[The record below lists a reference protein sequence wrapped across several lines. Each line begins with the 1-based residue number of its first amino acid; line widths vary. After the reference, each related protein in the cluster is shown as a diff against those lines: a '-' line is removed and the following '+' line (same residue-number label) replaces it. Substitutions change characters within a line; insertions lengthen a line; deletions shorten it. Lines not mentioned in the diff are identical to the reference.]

1 MNTSQHDPVMALVK
15 VSITAKQIE
24 ENNHINSK
32 KINWE
37 KVNRTKYQSMLYEK
51 FQLIDIDNLDINI
64 SNVNIFTEMLCNI
77 IDTSAK
83 ECAKP
88 NKQKSRPR
96 KRYWPDEI
104 KKACCEN
111 KHHFW
116 KWKMAG
122 RPRDQENIHFRNMKN
137 GKRKLRSTQRQLEA
151 VARKQKFEN
160 IMTAREGDQKLFFK
174 LVNDQRRT
182 GMEKTTQ
189 LKFKNG
195 IYDNPDSI
203 RKGWAEYFEELATPS
218 SSNYE
223 DVLYNNQV
231 ELDCL
236 LFEDTYTSNLQNS
249 EKFLGKAADCA
260 NLTSE
265 HLKNGGQIVIS
276 AVTKLINMI
285 FDVCSIPDLLKLGIA
300 TPVYKRKGKPL
311 DDPNSYRKIT
321 VTSILNKIL
330 EKLYLEKKDETLKN
344 AQSPLQRGFTKGI
357 SGLNAAL
364 ILNEL
369 IAEAQDLH
377 RPLYVAFLDAQK
389 AFDLVWHS
397 SLLRKLHQSGIES
410 DSWLMFKEWYKDL
423 TSQIKWEG
431 DYANKEHYCIS
442 KTKSSVVQFND
453 KQPRN
458 FTMNSEEI
466 PTSQSAVHLGI
477 ERDNSSKFGT
487 KNVSNARISAARKA
501 TYALMGAGLHGLN
514 GLNPTVSIHII
525 RIFIIPRLIHGL
537 EVVRLMISDIKALS
551 SYFKQ
556 LLKRIQHLPER
567 TADSATYLLSGQM
580 PIEAEI
586 DKRTLTLFGNIIRNP
601 NTVEFKLAQR
611 QLAIKDR
618 NSKSWFTYVQQLLE
632 KYNLPLFISTSTRTT
647 RKILMEK
654 LSI

>member
-1 MNTSQHDPVMALVK
+1 MINEEPVWK
-15 VSITAKQIE
+15 KQ
-24 ENNHINSK
+24 
-32 KINWE
+32 
-37 KVNRTKYQSMLYEK
+37 
-51 FQLIDIDNLDINI
+51 
-64 SNVNIFTEMLCNI
+64 
-77 IDTSAK
+77 
-83 ECAKP
+83 
-88 NKQKSRPR
+88 
-96 KRYWPDEI
+96 
-104 KKACCEN
+104 
-111 KHHFW
+111 
-116 KWKMAG
+116 
-122 RPRDQENIHFRNMKN
+122 
-137 GKRKLRSTQRQLEA
+137 
-151 VARKQKFEN
+151 
-160 IMTAREGDQKLFFK
+160 
-174 LVNDQRRT
+174 
-182 GMEKTTQ
+182 TQ

-231 ELDCL
+231 D
-236 LFEDTYTSNLQNS
+236 
-249 EKFLGKAADCA
+249 GKAADCA

-369 IAEAQDLH
+369 IAEAQDMH
-377 RPLYVAFLDAQK
+377 MPLYVAFLDAQK

-431 DYANKEHYCIS
+431 ELS
-442 KTKSSVVQFND
+442 K
-453 KQPRN
+453 
-458 FTMNSEEI
+458 
-466 PTSQSAVHLGI
+466 
-477 ERDNSSKFGT
+477 
-487 KNVSNARISAARKA
+487 
-501 TYALMGAGLHGLN
+501 
-514 GLNPTVSIHII
+514 
-525 RIFIIPRLIHGL
+525 
-537 EVVRLMISDIKALS
+537 
-551 SYFKQ
+551 
-556 LLKRIQHLPER
+556 HLPER

-586 DKRTLTLFGNIIRNP
+586 DKRTLTLFGNIIRNL

-632 KYNLPLFISTSTRTT
+632 KYNLPSSSVLLQEPPGKFSWKNLVSKAVKTYWTN
-647 RKILMEK
+647 KIHSEALTKQKASEWKKAGHPIGKQVKVARSNFAHFTHLQFQVEK
-654 LSI
+654 YQNAFQITFLKFNKKT

>member
-1 MNTSQHDPVMALVK
+1 
-15 VSITAKQIE
+15 
-24 ENNHINSK
+24 
-32 KINWE
+32 
-37 KVNRTKYQSMLYEK
+37 
-51 FQLIDIDNLDINI
+51 
-64 SNVNIFTEMLCNI
+64 
-77 IDTSAK
+77 
-83 ECAKP
+83 
-88 NKQKSRPR
+88 
-96 KRYWPDEI
+96 
-104 KKACCEN
+104 
-111 KHHFW
+111 
-116 KWKMAG
+116 MAG

-182 GMEKTTQ
+182 E
-189 LKFKNG
+189 
-195 IYDNPDSI
+195 
-203 RKGWAEYFEELATPS
+203 
-218 SSNYE
+218 
-223 DVLYNNQV
+223 QV
-231 ELDCL
+231 EKVINTLK
-236 LFEDTYTSNLQNS
+236 S
-249 EKFLGKAADCA
+249 GKAADCA

-369 IAEAQDLH
+369 IAEAQDMH

-397 SLLRKLHQSGIES
+397 SLLRKLHQSCVES
-410 DSWLMFKEWYKDL
+410 DSWLIFKESLIY
-423 TSQIKWEG
+423 
-431 DYANKEHYCIS
+431 
-442 KTKSSVVQFND
+442 F
-453 KQPRN
+453 
-458 FTMNSEEI
+458 EI
-466 PTSQSAVHLGI
+466 PNLQNRKYNICTDGRS
-477 ERDNSSKFGT
+477 ERVKQ
-487 KNVSNARISAARKA
+487 
-501 TYALMGAGLHGLN
+501 
-514 GLNPTVSIHII
+514 LNPTVSIHII

-632 KYNLPLFISTSTRTT
+632 KYNLPSSSVLLQEPPGKFSWKNLVSKAVKTYWTNKIHSEAREKSSLQYINFEQLTFDNPHLVWKSAKFEHFSIQRAGIKCRLMLDTYLLQIHKQKFNKYEVDSTCLLCHNGAEDRKHFLIQCVALDSIRSPFL
-647 RKILMEK
+647 KILHEK
-654 LSI
+654 TTEVVRDVKLTDAIFEQPDELLSLILDCTGYQVIPPSRQEEFEAVSRGLCFALHIERSDRIKTLQ

>member
-1 MNTSQHDPVMALVK
+1 
-15 VSITAKQIE
+15 
-24 ENNHINSK
+24 
-32 KINWE
+32 
-37 KVNRTKYQSMLYEK
+37 
-51 FQLIDIDNLDINI
+51 
-64 SNVNIFTEMLCNI
+64 
-77 IDTSAK
+77 
-83 ECAKP
+83 
-88 NKQKSRPR
+88 
-96 KRYWPDEI
+96 
-104 KKACCEN
+104 
-111 KHHFW
+111 
-116 KWKMAG
+116 MAG

-160 IMTAREGDQKLFFK
+160 IMTARE
-174 LVNDQRRT
+174 
-182 GMEKTTQ
+182 
-189 LKFKNG
+189 
-195 IYDNPDSI
+195 
-203 RKGWAEYFEELATPS
+203 
-218 SSNYE
+218 
-223 DVLYNNQV
+223 
-231 ELDCL
+231 
-236 LFEDTYTSNLQNS
+236 
-249 EKFLGKAADCA
+249 
-260 NLTSE
+260 
-265 HLKNGGQIVIS
+265 
-276 AVTKLINMI
+276 
-285 FDVCSIPDLLKLGIA
+285 DLLKLGIA

-431 DYANKEHYCIS
+431 ELS
-442 KTKSSVVQFND
+442 K
-453 KQPRN
+453 
-458 FTMNSEEI
+458 
-466 PTSQSAVHLGI
+466 
-477 ERDNSSKFGT
+477 
-487 KNVSNARISAARKA
+487 
-501 TYALMGAGLHGLN
+501 
-514 GLNPTVSIHII
+514 
-525 RIFIIPRLIHGL
+525 
-537 EVVRLMISDIKALS
+537 
-551 SYFKQ
+551 
-556 LLKRIQHLPER
+556 HLPER

-632 KYNLPLFISTSTRTT
+632 KYNLPSSSVLLQEPPGKFSWKNLVSKAVKTYWTN
-647 RKILMEK
+647 KIHSEAREK
-654 LSI
+654 SSLQYINFEQLTFDNPHLVWKSAKFEHFSIRERRVSNADLC